1 MSPNYNGERSV
12 NSSRAKLPLDL
23 GQRFGK
29 REPLFAFV
37 RLDLA
42 AREAVRLAFGHPAQR
57 SQKSPRLVGVKQ
69 QPEIFVKR
77 RSFQL
82 A

>member
-1 MSPNYNGERSV
+1 M
-12 NSSRAKLPLDL
+12 KLFLDL
-23 GQRFGK
+23 GQGFGE
-29 REPLFAFV
+29 REPLPALV
-37 RLDLA
+37 GVDLA
-42 AREAVRLAFGHPAQR
+42 AREAVRLALGDAAQR
-57 SQKSPRLVGVKQ
+57 AQKRPRLVGIEQ